1 MEAKR
6 NMDAIKTVNTNGR
19 QKLSPNS
26 RAGII
31 YKRFEFT
38 PMDEH
43 TSKQLHEISVAL
55 SEILRL
61 PLVLLQI
68 LLVVGYQC
76 QQIYEQMLREIDN
89 RAEHAI
95 QQHEQWRRRVNEIR
109 DRVLM
114 ERLEE
119 KKTSGIKRCLDEESS
134 VNIKKDDKNSK
145 RARKESCQNLVPQP
159 EKNKYPKRYAVY
171 IF

>member
-1 MEAKR
+1 
-6 NMDAIKTVNTNGR
+6 
-19 QKLSPNS
+19 
-26 RAGII
+26 
-31 YKRFEFT
+31 
-38 PMDEH
+38 MDEH